1 MIKVKT
7 GKVDNTREGQYEFDT
22 GAQVHTTN
30 ELWRLHDK
38 KPGATITACN
48 GTKTT
53 AEFEGTLYMIHNK

>member
-30 ELWRLHDK
+30 EL
-38 KPGATITACN
+38 
-48 GTKTT
+48 
-53 AEFEGTLYMIHNK
+53 